1 MNGERICRTMIDL
14 ALGAGAGILK
24 HFRSQR
30 TMTWTKEDESPVTEA
45 DMEADQV
52 IRHGL
57 SREFPG
63 AAIVS
68 EEQLESH
75 ALRPTDG
82 SFFIVDPLDGTRSFI
97 SGKPDFTV
105 NIGYV
110 VKSKP
115 VFGVVYAPASGRM
128 FYTRPDGSSAESN
141 MDGAL
146 GSVPKV
152 NGKTLSVS
160 LPDNEALVVIAS
172 RSHANAATEAYI
184 SRYRIAGRQAA
195 GSSLKFCLVAAGEAD
210 FYPRYGRTMEWD
222 TAAGHAVLSGAGGD
236 VVRLDDG
243 SSLTYGKPGYVNPD
257 FVAFSPG
264 VVLR

>member
-1 MNGERICRTMIDL
+1 MDGERICRAMIDL
-14 ALGAGAGILK
+14 ALEAGAGILK
-24 HFRSQR
+24 YFRSR
-30 TMTWTKEDESPVTEA
+30 KTTTWTKEDESPVTEA
-45 DMEADQV
+45 DIEADHI

-57 SREFPG
+57 GREFPG

-75 ALRPTDG
+75 ALRLTDDG
-82 SFFIVDPLDGTRSFI
+82 YFIVDPLDGTRSFI
-97 SGKPDFTV
+97 SGNPDFTV

-115 VFGVVYAPASGRM
+115 VFGVVYVPASGRM
-128 FYTRPDGSSAESN
+128 FFTRPDGSSAESDV
-141 MDGAL
+141 DGAS
-146 GSVPKV
+146 GSVANF

-172 RSHANAATEAYI
+172 RSHSNAATEAYI

-210 FYPRYGRTMEWD
+210 FYPRFGRTMEWD
-222 TAAGHAVLSGAGGD
+222 TAAGHAVLSGAGGE

-243 SSLTYGKPGYVNPD
+243 SSLAYGKPGYVNPD